1 MEGNFTSVV
10 QVHLN
15 LQNHDPSLPRN
26 NFHATCHGERVTKTL
41 DSFFFRS
48 RGRPL
53 VQPQAKRRASPAS
66 RPSRGLDDEAEPE
79 LVSADVSASDV
90 SASDVSMSD
99 ISTSDVSPSEQPAAS
114 RDGKHPSSGFNPKTS
129 GTGCLCITING
140 PSMADLDY
148 SKALE
153 EFFQKPRRITCKK

>member
-1 MEGNFTSVV
+1 RRSADTMDCCCEQRHWEDTLHCLASEHTGIFYKLKLS
-10 QVHLN
+10 
-15 LQNHDPSLPRN
+15 
-26 NFHATCHGERVTKTL
+26 GEAA
-41 DSFFFRS
+41 RS
-48 RGRPL
+48 APGQAESIASERP
-53 VQPQAKRRASPAS
+53 K
-66 RPSRGLDDEAEPE
+66 RGLDDEAEPE

-90 SASDVSMSD
+90 AFRMLARRMLDMSD

-140 PSMADLDY
+140 PSLADLDY

>member
-1 MEGNFTSVV
+1 MSRRKGNK
-10 QVHLN
+10 N
-15 LQNHDPSLPRN
+15 LGL
-26 NFHATCHGERVTKTL
+26 
-41 DSFFFRS
+41 FFFRS

-79 LVSADVSASDV
+79 LVSADVST
-90 SASDVSMSD
+90 SDVSMSD
-99 ISTSDVSPSEQPAAS
+99 ISTSEQPAAS
-114 RDGKHPSSGFNPKTS
+114 RDGKHPSSGFNPQTS

>member
-1 MEGNFTSVV
+1 MERMQPSSGRDE
-10 QVHLN
+10 
-15 LQNHDPSLPRN
+15 QN
-26 NFHATCHGERVTKTL
+26 
-41 DSFFFRS
+41 

-79 LVSADVSASDV
+79 LVSADVSASDVSISDV

-140 PSMADLDY
+140 PSMVDLDY